1 MSDLS
6 LRKNILDELEF
17 RPDINPA
24 NVGVAVENGVVTLTG
39 HVSTYVQKNAI
50 DRAVAAVKGVRAI
63 AEEIEVRPTSQ
74 NRVTGDMIAARAA
87 NIISWTANVPEGSI
101 KIKVQAGWITLEGQ
115 VDWQYERE
123 SILRAIH
130 KLSGVVGVTNI
141 LTLRPRLDVVD
152 VKRRIEEALQR
163 SAQVD
168 AKQIRVNV
176 EGDVVKLEGTI
187 HVLHERDIVARA
199 AWAVPGV
206 RKVEDHLMVA

>member
-1 MSDLS
+1 
-6 LRKNILDELEF
+6 
-17 RPDINPA
+17 
-24 NVGVAVENGVVTLTG
+24 
-39 HVSTYVQKNAI
+39 
-50 DRAVAAVKGVRAI
+50 VRAI

-74 NRVTGDMIAARAA
+74 NRVTDDMIAARAA

>member
-1 MSDLS
+1 
-6 LRKNILDELEF
+6 
-17 RPDINPA
+17 
-24 NVGVAVENGVVTLTG
+24 
-39 HVSTYVQKNAI
+39 
-50 DRAVAAVKGVRAI
+50 
-63 AEEIEVRPTSQ
+63 
-74 NRVTGDMIAARAA
+74 
-87 NIISWTANVPEGSI
+87 
-101 KIKVQAGWITLEGQ
+101 
-115 VDWQYERE
+115 
-123 SILRAIH
+123 
-130 KLSGVVGVTNI
+130 
-141 LTLRPRLDVVD
+141 VVD